1 MNTSIAT
8 LPAVLTT
15 KAAEIPLMYG
25 GVDFSITPERFTVE
39 PGDVSELGSEFLH
52 RRPELL
58 ANDELVARIKAYTMH
73 GDPVAD
79 SYAALIPEYGFRRL
93 ATMLEEAC
101 DRGLESVSS
110 APPELARLIHA
121 MEQFPGWLDA
131 RLVEQGAGIE
141 RNVYAH
147 RAPFVVRGGF
157 IGTFMNKYSALP
169 MALTGALS
177 TKTAARR
184 VKETATFFTTTVLPG
199 ALDQHGAAFK
209 AAAMVRLM
217 HSMVRFNVLTRGN
230 QWDVKTYGIPIPQVD
245 QMPVALMP
253 IFPLAQ
259 KALRR
264 GRTTFTPAERA
275 RVDLARYRGFLLG
288 LPRELLADTPQSV
301 VDIMLTR
308 FATLR
313 KGFDDTCAGL
323 VAATMAADLAP
334 NHTLSSRVH
343 GWMERGS
350 SKLFFVA
357 KSMRGDRHA
366 AAGVGVRLGVA
377 DYLGAAA
384 AATLI
389 TLRMSAYAIAAHIP
403 GISGVADRSLVRKLT
418 RQLARYGHAEFRT
431 NADAYR
437 HAHTR

>member
-1 MNTSIAT
+1 MNNAT
-8 LPAVLTT
+8 TELPALLATE
-15 KAAEIPLMYG
+15 AAQIPSMYG
-25 GVDFSITPERFTVE
+25 RMDFSITPERFTVE
-39 PGDVSELGSEFLH
+39 PDAVSELDPEFSQ

-58 ANDELVARIKAYTMH
+58 ANEELVARIKAYTMH

-79 SYAALIPEYGFRRL
+79 AYAALIPKYGFHRL

-101 DRGLESVSS
+101 DRGLESVPS
-110 APPELARLIHA
+110 APPELVQFIRA
-121 MEQFPGWLDA
+121 MEQFPVWLDPKLIEEGA
-131 RLVEQGAGIE
+131 RME
-141 RNVYAH
+141 RNAYAH

-177 TKTAARR
+177 NKTAARR
-184 VKETATFFTTTVLPG
+184 VKETATFFTTTVIPG
-199 ALDQHGAAFK
+199 ALDRHGAGFK
-209 AAAMVRLM
+209 SAAMVRLM

-230 QWDVKTYGIPIPQVD
+230 QWDVKIYGVPIPQID

-259 KALRR
+259 KALRK

-275 RVDLARYRGFLLG
+275 RVDLARYRGYLLG
-288 LPRELLADTPQSV
+288 LPQELLGDTPQGI

-313 KGFDDTCAGL
+313 KGFDETCRGL
-323 VAATMAADLAP
+323 VAATMTADLTP
-334 NHTLSSRVH
+334 DHSRSSQVNA
-343 GWMERGS
+343 WMERGF
-350 SKLFFVA
+350 SKLFFVT
-357 KSMRGDRHA
+357 KSMRGDKHA
-366 AAGVGVRLGVA
+366 AAGVGVRLGIA

-384 AATLI
+384 AAILI
-389 TLRMSAYAIAAHIP
+389 TSRMAVYTIAAHLP
-403 GISGVADRSLVRKLT
+403 VVSGVADRSLVGKLI

-437 HAHTR
+437 PAHT

>member
-1 MNTSIAT
+1 MNYPTTELTALLAT
-8 LPAVLTT
+8 E
-15 KAAEIPLMYG
+15 AAQIPSMYG
-25 GVDFSITPERFTVE
+25 RIDFSITPERFTVE
-39 PGDVSELGSEFLH
+39 PDAVSELGPEFSQ

-58 ANDELVARIKAYTMH
+58 ANEELVARIKAYTMH

-79 SYAALIPEYGFRRL
+79 AYAALIPKYGFHRL
-93 ATMLEEAC
+93 ATMLEQAC
-101 DRGLESVSS
+101 DRGLENVPS
-110 APPELARLIHA
+110 APAELVQFIRV
-121 MEQFPGWLDA
+121 MEQFPAWLDPKLIEEGA
-131 RLVEQGAGIE
+131 RIE
-141 RNVYAH
+141 RNAYAH

-177 TKTAARR
+177 NKTAARR
-184 VKETATFFTTTVLPG
+184 VKETATFFTTTVIPG
-199 ALDQHGAAFK
+199 ALDRHGVGFK
-209 AAAMVRLM
+209 SAAMVRLM
-217 HSMVRFNVLTRGN
+217 HSMVRFNVLTRGS
-230 QWDVKTYGIPIPQVD
+230 QWDVRTYGVPIPQID
-245 QMPVALMP
+245 QMPVALMS

-275 RVDLARYRGFLLG
+275 RVDLARYRGYLLG
-288 LPRELLADTPQSV
+288 LPQELLGDTPQSI

-323 VAATMAADLAP
+323 VAATMTADLMP
-334 NHTLSSRVH
+334 DHSLSSQVNA
-343 GWMERGS
+343 WMERGF
-350 SKLFFVA
+350 SKLFFVT
-357 KSMRGDRHA
+357 KSMRGDKHA

-384 AATLI
+384 AAILI
-389 TLRMSAYAIAAHIP
+389 ASRMTAYAIAACIP
-403 GISGVADRSLVRKLT
+403 VISVVADRSLVRKLT
-418 RQLARYGHAEFRT
+418 IQLARYGHAEFRT

-437 HAHTR
+437 PAHT